1 MKKTLGL
8 AVAAFMTTGCAV
20 LPDSSK
26 NSYQDGNSPYLISAE
41 RSKIATC
48 DPLSREQEL
57 AINLSKEM
65 VSARRLHAALAN
77 LERLPDEL
85 PEARLGK
92 AQILRLLKRPE
103 AEGLYQ
109 SLTGTCLIAEGYH
122 GLAQMAVLRDDNE
135 TALTYMQKAVAHE
148 PTNEAMRNDLGII
161 YMNLRKL
168 EEARFELLTAAELNE
183 SSSRAMLN
191 LLTLTLYEENFDGAS
206 KLAARYNI
214 PSKQYQQAL
223 TKARTMRQQDQS
235 DGKKAVAKKAAPQ
248 IVQQPK
254 PAAQPAAQPSSVVA
268 APASKPAPVANQ
280 AVQPADSSP
289 RVVAAPVSR
298 PETVVRPSA
307 QPVER
312 SSGVAATP
320 VSRPAPAVR
329 PVASSQP
336 VAPARQVRSVSQG
349 ATQVNPGIQR
359 VTPGVRQAQGV
370 QRIDA
375 VSQPIVPI
383 SLR

>member
-20 LPDSSK
+20 LPDGNKS
-26 NSYQDGNSPYLISAE
+26 SYQDGNSPYLISAE
-41 RSKIATC
+41 RSKIAVC
-48 DPLSREQEL
+48 DPPSREQEL
-57 AINLSKEM
+57 ALNLSKEM

-122 GLAQMAVLRDDNE
+122 GLAQMAVLREDNE
-135 TALTYMQKAVAHE
+135 IALAYMQKAVAHE

-168 EEARFELLTAAELNE
+168 EEARFELLTAAELND

-223 TKARTMRQQDQS
+223 TKARAMRQQDQS
-235 DGKKAVAKKAAPQ
+235 DGKKTVAKKAAPKAE
-248 IVQQPK
+248 QQPAA
-254 PAAQPAAQPSSVVA
+254 AAQPAAQPSVVVT
-268 APASKPAPVANQ
+268 APASKPAPVAKQ
-280 AVQPADSSP
+280 TVQPAASLP
-289 RVVAAPVSR
+289 RVVTAPVSR
-298 PETVVRPSA
+298 PETVVRQPA
-307 QPVER
+307 QPAAR
-312 SSGVAATP
+312 SPQVVAAP
-320 VSRPAPAVR
+320 VSRPE
-329 PVASSQP
+329 PVARAAAPSQP
-336 VAPARQVRSVSQG
+336 VAPARQVRTASQG
-349 ATQVNPGIQR
+349 AAQVNPGIQQ

>member
-20 LPDSSK
+20 LPDGSK
-26 NSYQDGNSPYLISAE
+26 NSYRDGNSPYLISAE

-248 IVQQPK
+248 TVQQPK
-254 PAAQPAAQPSSVVA
+254 PAAQPSSVVA
-268 APASKPAPVANQ
+268 APASKPAPVANR
-280 AVQPADSSP
+280 AVQP
-289 RVVAAPVSR
+289 
-298 PETVVRPSA
+298 A

-329 PVASSQP
+329 PAASPQP

-349 ATQVNPGIQR
+349 ATQVNPGIQQ